1 MRVSNILK
9 ISTVEIPKIT
19 NLSTVKIGNLSL
31 STAWFRGQTG
41 FAGFGVKTK
50 IDLSGN
56 NRFTDVRK
64 WWQDQ
69 LNTFQIENQLTDFG
83 TGPLLFSSFA
93 FVPSSKSTFLIPE
106 VIVGQ
111 NEKRAWITWFGDIKR
126 PELQIENKT
135 SPAVANQFKWATGAM
150 SENEWQ
156 KQISTALEKIDNGEI
171 EKVVIARDLIAA
183 AETEIDIQKLI
194 ANLEK
199 EYPNTWVFLNDGLVG
214 ATPELLIRLKKNLV
228 TSRILAG
235 TIQKTGDENKDLA
248 LAASLAKSSK
258 DLEEH
263 EYAVKSVADAL
274 DGFCSSINSPETP
287 FVLHLSN
294 VMHLATDVTG
304 VIKNNLNQIDIL
316 KLVEKLHPSA
326 AVCGT
331 PTEKANSVIAE
342 LEKMDRQRYAGPVGW
357 IDSTFEGEFGIAL
370 RCGQISDDLKSI
382 RLFAGCGIVAMSD
395 PAKELLES
403 QAKFMPM
410 RTALQTL

>member
-9 ISTVEIPKIT
+9 ITTVEIPKIA
-19 NLSTVKIGNLSL
+19 NLSAVKIGNLPL
-31 STAWFRGQTG
+31 STAWFRGQKG

-93 FVPSSKSTFLIPE
+93 FVPSSKSKFLIPE

-111 NEKRAWITWFGDIKR
+111 NEKRAWITWFGDNKR
-126 PELQIENKT
+126 PQLQIENKT
-135 SPAVANQFKWATGAM
+135 SPAVENQFKWATGAM

-183 AETEIDIQKLI
+183 AKTEIDIQKLI
-194 ANLEK
+194 SNLEK

-294 VMHLATDVTG
+294 VM
-304 VIKNNLNQIDIL
+304 
-316 KLVEKLHPSA
+316 
-326 AVCGT
+326 
-331 PTEKANSVIAE
+331 
-342 LEKMDRQRYAGPVGW
+342 
-357 IDSTFEGEFGIAL
+357 
-370 RCGQISDDLKSI
+370 
-382 RLFAGCGIVAMSD
+382 
-395 PAKELLES
+395 
-403 QAKFMPM
+403 
-410 RTALQTL
+410 

>member
-1 MRVSNILK
+1 ML
-9 ISTVEIPKIT
+9 
-19 NLSTVKIGNLSL
+19 
-31 STAWFRGQTG
+31 FR
-41 FAGFGVKTK
+41 
-50 IDLSGN
+50 S
-56 NRFTDVRK
+56 
-64 WWQDQ
+64 
-69 LNTFQIENQLTDFG
+69 
-83 TGPLLFSSFA
+83 
-93 FVPSSKSTFLIPE
+93 

-111 NEKRAWITWFGDIKR
+111 NEKRAWITWFGDNKR

-183 AETEIDIQKLI
+183 AKSEIDIQKLI
-194 ANLEK
+194 TNLEK

-304 VIKNNLNQIDIL
+304 VIKNDLNQIDIL

-370 RCGQISDDLKSI
+370 RCGQISDDFKSI